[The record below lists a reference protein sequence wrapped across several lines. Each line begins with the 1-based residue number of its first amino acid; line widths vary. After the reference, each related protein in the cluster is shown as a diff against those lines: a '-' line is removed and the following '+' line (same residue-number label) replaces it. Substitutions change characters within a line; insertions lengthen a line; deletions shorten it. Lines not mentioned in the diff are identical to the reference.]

1 MNKRELGAHYR
12 IEALRLLSAMGYA
25 TTRQI
30 AKGIWGRCDIS
41 TRKMAGR
48 TLRWLQDQRLIVSKR
63 DGKGINKVNHELL
76 FALTALGA
84 EQAKRHN
91 SPLVAQKVHA
101 RDYLRHA
108 HDHRTA
114 CNSVYVAWPVDVEL
128 WSELEVN
135 TGDSPVSIFNY
146 RADGVDYAK
155 IPDLVIRT
163 DHEHYEWIEVENS
176 WRSDKDLSKIVACLR
191 AMFRDESSHIT
202 KVHFVVTVEGA
213 KTIYKRITKKMTHEP
228 DSGWSSPVRALD
240 ARILT
245 QHIKIWFLDTE
256 TLTLHSS
263 PS

>member
-1 MNKRELGAHYR
+1 MNKREQGAHYR

-30 AKGIWGRCDIS
+30 AKGIWGRCDTS

-48 TLRWLQDQRLIVSKR
+48 TLRCLQNHRLIVSKR

-76 FALTALGA
+76 FALTAYGA

-114 CNSVYVAWPVDVEL
+114 CNCVYVAWPTIDI

-135 TGDSPVSIFNY
+135 TGECPLSIFKY
-146 RADGVDYAK
+146 CVAGVEYAK
-155 IPDLVIRT
+155 IPDLVASGDR
-163 DHEHYEWIEVENS
+163 EHYEWIEVENS
-176 WRSDKDLSKIVACLR
+176 WRSDKDLSKIVDCLR
-191 AMFRDESSHIT
+191 AMFRDKSSRIT
-202 KVHFVVTVEGA
+202 QVHFVVTAEAA
-213 KTIYKRITKKMTHEP
+213 KTIYKRLTAKMTHGP
-228 DSGWSSPVRALD
+228 DSGWSSTLRALD
-240 ARILT
+240 ARILS
-245 QHIKIWFLDTE
+245 QHIKVWLLDPK
-256 TLTLHSS
+256 TLTLHAYSS
-263 PS
+263 

>member
-1 MNKRELGAHYR
+1 MNKREQGARYR

-48 TLRWLQDQRLIVSKR
+48 TLKWLQEQRLIVSKR

-76 FALTALGA
+76 FALTAHGA

-101 RDYLRHA
+101 RDYLRHS

-114 CNSVYVAWPVDVEL
+114 CNSVYVACPNTDI

-135 TGDSPVSIFNY
+135 AGECPLSIF
-146 RADGVDYAK
+146 RRWCG
-155 IPDLVIRT
+155 LR
-163 DHEHYEWIEVENS
+163 
-176 WRSDKDLSKIVACLR
+176 KD
-191 AMFRDESSHIT
+191 
-202 KVHFVVTVEGA
+202 
-213 KTIYKRITKKMTHEP
+213 P
-228 DSGWSSPVRALD
+228 
-240 ARILT
+240 
-245 QHIKIWFLDTE
+245 
-256 TLTLHSS
+256 
-263 PS
+263 